1 MAYRGDDLELRT
13 PQGWAQPGR
22 EPASAT
28 EAPNWWTRTTVYKGG
43 RADPL
48 WVDDHVMAVCN
59 HAHDLAVAHRAAE
72 VRLEHLLNALTLNE
86 ATAQVLESRGVAVA
100 GLRRESGAVIAS
112 EPPTAGPNGK
122 SQPRRSD
129 MFEETLRAAADRA
142 YPRRTPI
149 TAEDILFVLLDMK
162 REHPGLNLLRR
173 YAPQW
178 QGRNGTGDTRTD
190 YRLEPLPHLARTS
203 AEPPRYASPAAHD
216 YFTPTRQALAPA
228 YREPSTAPV
237 DTVQNTRIES
247 LERAVRDLGQDL
259 VGERKALQ
267 SIVEDAVQRS
277 RAEPSQVS
285 PALIDHIMGIE
296 RSFDAR
302 MSDVGRSWTAL
313 GDRLQSLEHA
323 VTQRPGDQGI
333 SPAMMQR
340 LDSLS
345 GLDRTIDMRL
355 GELGRSWA
363 GLSDRLQRLEDTLA
377 KRPADTG
384 AGLDRKIDQLEKTFS
399 LILDRLTG
407 MERQLANR
415 TDRPVDLKVVET
427 KLADIERSL
436 SNRTS
441 ASGDLGP
448 LTDLLSGIET
458 RIATVERSLD
468 NRAAETGRTV
478 SFVAE
483 RLRSFEEKL
492 GAPQSPQQSQQLTE
506 RLTQLERS
514 LSAYAERTVET
525 GSSHERDLTELHEA
539 LIKLN
544 TNQQMLASSLD
555 QWRTDTMGDLGV
567 INNHLKAIDEV
578 GQQRQPAIDAL
589 VKQVT
594 NVHEQVARREVHKS
608 RFRNWLFGTDEWY
621 TASWD
626 TTGWRR
632 RHGLDAPRQGELR
645 PVPTSTQRPTPPAPP
660 ASSVRKV

>member
-13 PQGWAQPGR
+13 PQGWAQPAREAGR
-22 EPASAT
+22 EPAPGT
-28 EAPNWWTRTTVYKGG
+28 EAPNWWTRTTIYKGG

-112 EPPTAGPNGK
+112 EPPTGSPNGK

-173 YAPQW
+173 YASQW
-178 QGRNGTGDTRTD
+178 QGRNGMGDTRTD
-190 YRLEPLPHLARTS
+190 YRLEPLPHLARNPV
-203 AEPPRYASPAAHD
+203 EPPRYASPAAHD
-216 YFTPTRQALAPA
+216 YFTPPRQQLAPA
-228 YREPSTAPV
+228 YREPATAPV

-277 RAEPSQVS
+277 RAEPSQAS

-313 GDRLQSLEHA
+313 GERLQSLEHA
-323 VTQRPGDQGI
+323 VSQRPGDQGV

-340 LDSLS
+340 LDALS
-345 GLDRTIDMRL
+345 GLDRTVDMRL

-363 GLSDRLQRLEDTLA
+363 GLSDRLQRFEDTLA
-377 KRPADTG
+377 KRQPEAMG
-384 AGLDRKIDQLEKTFS
+384 GLERKIDQLEKTFS

-407 MERQLANR
+407 MEQQLANR
-415 TDRPVDLKVVET
+415 TDLP
-427 KLADIERSL
+427 A
-436 SNRTS
+436 
-441 ASGDLGP
+441 DLGP
-448 LTDLLSGIET
+448 LTELLSGIET

-525 GSSHERDLTELHEA
+525 GTSHERDLTELHEA
-539 LIKLN
+539 LVKLN

-626 TTGWRR
+626 TSGWRR

-645 PVPTSTQRPTPPAPP
+645 PVPTSSQRPTPPAPP